1 MQHKEITNHI
11 DRTTPLES
19 ENGDHEADYK
29 IGRKSNPFKQ
39 DEVGRGLEDDHRV
52 EIG

>member
-19 ENGDHEADYK
+19 ENGNLKADYK
-29 IGRKSNPFKQ
+29 IGGNTNPIKQ

-52 EIG
+52 KSG